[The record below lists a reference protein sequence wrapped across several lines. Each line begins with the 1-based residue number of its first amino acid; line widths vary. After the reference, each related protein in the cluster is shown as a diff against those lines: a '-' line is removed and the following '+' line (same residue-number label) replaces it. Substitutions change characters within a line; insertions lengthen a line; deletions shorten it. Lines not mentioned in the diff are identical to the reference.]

1 MYRFNSNKM
10 KKVTLKDVCWVA
22 LINIGVLAL
31 AIYVWISYNHRQTIF
46 NSEEPIQNYSVLEV
60 NCRRRMSS
68 SILIEF
74 NGKQYYVGIARNKC
88 VQFDPQK
95 IKFFYDK
102 ERDEVYEESGLV
114 VRHVVFYFI
123 FYLCSCIW
131 LFVTIWKRN
140 KDKRIIINSHM
151 KTKQQIFFLT
161 KLDIIKMMSKV
172 EKRIP
177 IEYVLMGTFAS
188 EVVRRENSISK
199 FTELGHTNY
208 GNWISLDNRYMVQ
221 PLNSKV
227 NNRIVKQKDG
237 SYHYIIA
244 LSSNPKGVELSTGG
258 IYEKAEKVL
267 IAGRIAVFVDSSGEA
282 AATYK
287 EIMKA
292 MNECFTKKNNVF
304 ISPEALS
311 LLNDGWRLT
320 YDYNAPCDK
329 DFK

>member
-1 MYRFNSNKM
+1 MKRVTNKELM
-10 KKVTLKDVCWVA
+10 SVI
-22 LINIGVLAL
+22 LINVGAL
-31 AIYVWISYNHRQTIF
+31 VFFFYGWMLYNHRQEII
-46 NSEEPIQNYSVLEV
+46 NREEPIQNYSVLEV
-60 NCRRRMSS
+60 NCRYKTGST
-68 SILIEF
+68 IVIEF
-74 NGKQYYVGIARNKC
+74 NGKQYNVRVARNKC
-88 VQFDPQK
+88 KPFVPQE

-102 ERDEVYEESGLV
+102 EKDEVYEESGLV
-114 VRHVVFYFI
+114 VRHLVGAFI
-123 FYLCSCIW
+123 LYLCSCIW

-151 KTKQQIFFLT
+151 KTKQQVFFLT

-177 IEYVLMGTFAS
+177 IEYVLMGTFTS
-188 EVVRRENSISK
+188 EVVRRENTISK

-208 GNWISLDNRYMVQ
+208 SNWISMDNRYMVQ

-227 NNRIVKQKDG
+227 NSRILKQKDG
-237 SYHYIIA
+237 SFHYIIE

-267 IAGRIAVFVDSSGEA
+267 IAGRIAYFAGSSEESKA
-282 AATYK
+282 IYK

-292 MNECFTKKNNVF
+292 MNECSIKKNNVF
-304 ISPEALS
+304 VSSEALS

-320 YDYNAPCDK
+320 YNYNAPCDK

>member
-1 MYRFNSNKM
+1 M

-31 AIYVWISYNHRQTIF
+31 AVYVWISYNHRQIVF
-46 NSEEPIQNYSVLEV
+46 NSEEPIQNYSVLKI
-60 NCRRRMSS
+60 NCGGRRMSS
-68 SILIEF
+68 SIVIEY
-74 NGKQYYVGIARNKC
+74 NGKQYHVGVARNKC
-88 VQFDPQK
+88 KPFEPQK
-95 IKFFYDK
+95 IKFFYDREK
-102 ERDEVYEESGLV
+102 DEVYEESGLV
-114 VRHVVFYFI
+114 KRHVVFYFI

-140 KDKRIIINSHM
+140 KDKRIIINAHM
-151 KTKQQIFFLT
+151 KSKQQIFFLT
-161 KLDIIKMMSKV
+161 KSDIIKMMSKV

-177 IEYVLMGTFAS
+177 IEYVLMGTFTS
-188 EVVRRENSISK
+188 EMVRKENSISK

-208 GNWISLDNRYMVQ
+208 ANWISMDNRYMVQ

-237 SYHYIIA
+237 SFHYIIE
-244 LSSNPKGVELSTGG
+244 LSSNPDGVELTPGG
-258 IYEKAEKVL
+258 IYQKAEKVL
-267 IAGRIAVFVDSSGEA
+267 IAGRIAYFADSSEESKA
-282 AATYK
+282 IYK

-292 MNECFTKKNNVF
+292 MNECSIKKKNVF
-304 ISPEALS
+304 VSPEALS

-320 YDYNAPCDK
+320 YNYNAPCDK

>member
-1 MYRFNSNKM
+1 MYKKNKKM
-10 KKVTLKDVCWVA
+10 KRVTNKELMSVI
-22 LINIGVLAL
+22 LINVGAL
-31 AIYVWISYNHRQTIF
+31 VFFFYGWMLYDHRQTII

-60 NCRRRMSS
+60 NCRYKTGST
-68 SILIEF
+68 IVIEF
-74 NGKQYYVGIARNKC
+74 NGKQYNVRVARNKC
-88 VQFDPQK
+88 KPFVPQE

-102 ERDEVYEESGLV
+102 EKDEVYEESGLV
-114 VRHVVFYFI
+114 VRHLVGAFI
-123 FYLCSCIW
+123 LYLCSCIW

-151 KTKQQIFFLT
+151 KTKQQVFFLT

-177 IEYVLMGTFAS
+177 IEYVLMGTFTS
-188 EVVRRENSISK
+188 EVVRRENTISK

-208 GNWISLDNRYMVQ
+208 SNWISMDNRYMVQ

-227 NNRIVKQKDG
+227 NSRILKQKDG
-237 SYHYIIA
+237 SFHYIIE

-267 IAGRIAVFVDSSGEA
+267 IAGRIAYFAGSSEESKA
-282 AATYK
+282 IYK

-292 MNECFTKKNNVF
+292 MNECSIKKNNVF
-304 ISPEALS
+304 VSSEALS

-320 YDYNAPCDK
+320 YNYNAPCDK

>member
-1 MYRFNSNKM
+1 M

-31 AIYVWISYNHRQTIF
+31 AVYVWISYNHRQIVF
-46 NSEEPIQNYSVLEV
+46 NSEEPIQNYSVLKI
-60 NCRRRMSS
+60 NCGGRRMSS
-68 SILIEF
+68 SIVIEY
-74 NGKQYYVGIARNKC
+74 NGKQYHVGVARNKC
-88 VQFDPQK
+88 KPFEPQK
-95 IKFFYDK
+95 IKFFYDREK
-102 ERDEVYEESGLV
+102 DEVYEESGLV
-114 VRHVVFYFI
+114 KRHVVFYFI

-140 KDKRIIINSHM
+140 KDKRIIINAHM
-151 KTKQQIFFLT
+151 KSKQQIFFLT
-161 KLDIIKMMSKV
+161 KSDIIKMMSKV

-177 IEYVLMGTFAS
+177 IEYVLMGTFTN
-188 EVVRRENSISK
+188 EMVRKENSISK

-208 GNWISLDNRYMVQ
+208 ANWISMDNRYMVQ

-237 SYHYIIA
+237 SFHYIIE
-244 LSSNPKGVELSTGG
+244 LSSNPDGVELTPGG
-258 IYEKAEKVL
+258 IYQKAEKVL
-267 IAGRIAVFVDSSGEA
+267 IAGRIAYFADSSEESKA
-282 AATYK
+282 IYK

-292 MNECFTKKNNVF
+292 MNECSIKKNNVF
-304 ISPEALS
+304 VSSEALS

-320 YDYNAPCDK
+320 YNYNAPCDK

>member
-1 MYRFNSNKM
+1 M
-10 KKVTLKDVCWVA
+10 L
-22 LINIGVLAL
+22 
-31 AIYVWISYNHRQTIF
+31 YNHRQEII
-46 NSEEPIQNYSVLEV
+46 NREEPIQNYSVLEV
-60 NCRRRMSS
+60 NCRYKTGST
-68 SILIEF
+68 IVIEF
-74 NGKQYYVGIARNKC
+74 NGKQYNVRVARNKC
-88 VQFDPQK
+88 KPFVPQE

-102 ERDEVYEESGLV
+102 EKDEVYEESGLV
-114 VRHVVFYFI
+114 VRHLVGAFI
-123 FYLCSCIW
+123 LYLCSCIW
-131 LFVTIWKRN
+131 LFVTIRRRN

-151 KTKQQIFFLT
+151 KTKQQVFFLT

-177 IEYVLMGTFAS
+177 IEYVLMGTFTS
-188 EVVRRENSISK
+188 EVVRRENTISK

-208 GNWISLDNRYMVQ
+208 GNWISMDNRYMVQ

-227 NNRIVKQKDG
+227 NSRILKQKDG
-237 SYHYIIA
+237 SFHYIIE

-267 IAGRIAVFVDSSGEA
+267 IAGRIAYFAGSSEESKA
-282 AATYK
+282 IYK

-292 MNECFTKKNNVF
+292 MNECSIKKNNVF
-304 ISPEALS
+304 VSSEALS

-320 YDYNAPCDK
+320 YNYNAPCDK

>member
-1 MYRFNSNKM
+1 ME
-10 KKVTLKDVCWVA
+10 KVTLKDVCWVA
-22 LINIGVLAL
+22 LINIGAL
-31 AIYVWISYNHRQTIF
+31 AFAIYIWLIYDHRQTII

-60 NCRRRMSS
+60 NCYRKKGSN
-68 SILIEF
+68 ILIEF
-74 NGKQYYVGIARNKC
+74 KGKQYYVEVVRDKC
-88 VQFDPQK
+88 IHFDPQK
-95 IKFFYDK
+95 IQFFYDK
-102 ERDEVYEESGLV
+102 ERDEVYEESGLAVRQV
-114 VRHVVFYFI
+114 VACFI
-123 FYLCSCIW
+123 LYLCSCIW

-140 KDKRIIINSHM
+140 KDKRIIINAHM
-151 KTKQQIFFLT
+151 KSKQQIFFLT
-161 KLDIIKMMSKV
+161 KSDIIKMMSKV

-177 IEYVLMGTFAS
+177 IEYVLMGTFTS

-208 GNWISLDNRYMVQ
+208 ANWISMDNRYMVQ

-227 NNRIVKQKDG
+227 NNRIVKQKDA
-237 SYHYIIA
+237 SFHYIIE
-244 LSSNPKGVELSTGG
+244 LSSNPNGVELSTGG
-258 IYEKAEKVL
+258 IYQKAEKVL

-311 LLNDGWRLT
+311 LLNGGWRLT

>member
-1 MYRFNSNKM
+1 M

-31 AIYVWISYNHRQTIF
+31 AVYAWISYNHRQKIF
-46 NSEEPIQNYSVLEV
+46 NSEEPIQNYSVLKI
-60 NCRRRMSS
+60 NCGGRRMSS
-68 SILIEF
+68 SILIEY
-74 NGKQYYVGIARNKC
+74 NGKQYHVGVARNKC
-88 VQFDPQK
+88 KPFEPQK
-95 IKFFYDK
+95 IKFFYDREK
-102 ERDEVYEESGLV
+102 DEVYEESGLV
-114 VRHVVFYFI
+114 KRHVVFYFI

-140 KDKRIIINSHM
+140 KDKRIIINAHM
-151 KTKQQIFFLT
+151 KSKQQIFFLT
-161 KLDIIKMMSKV
+161 KSDIIKMMSKV

-177 IEYVLMGTFAS
+177 IEYVLMGTFTN
-188 EVVRRENSISK
+188 EMVRKENSISK

-208 GNWISLDNRYMVQ
+208 ANWISMDNRYMVQ

-237 SYHYIIA
+237 SFHYIIE
-244 LSSNPKGVELSTGG
+244 LSSNPDGVELSTGG
-258 IYEKAEKVL
+258 IYQKAEKVL
-267 IAGRIAVFVDSSGEA
+267 IAGRIAYFADSSEESKA
-282 AATYK
+282 IYK

-292 MNECFTKKNNVF
+292 MNECSIKKKNVF
-304 ISPEALS
+304 VSPEALS

-320 YDYNAPCDK
+320 YNYNAPCDK

>member
-1 MYRFNSNKM
+1 MKRVTNKELM
-10 KKVTLKDVCWVA
+10 SVI
-22 LINIGVLAL
+22 LINVGAL
-31 AIYVWISYNHRQTIF
+31 VFFFYGWMLYNHRQEII
-46 NSEEPIQNYSVLEV
+46 NREEPIQNYSVLEV
-60 NCRRRMSS
+60 NCRYKTGST
-68 SILIEF
+68 IVIEF
-74 NGKQYYVGIARNKC
+74 NGKQYNVRVARNKC
-88 VQFDPQK
+88 KPFVPQE

-102 ERDEVYEESGLV
+102 EKDEVYEESGLV
-114 VRHVVFYFI
+114 VRHLVGAFI
-123 FYLCSCIW
+123 LYLCSCVW
-131 LFVTIWKRN
+131 LFVTIRRRN

-151 KTKQQIFFLT
+151 KTKQQVFFLT

-177 IEYVLMGTFAS
+177 IEYVLMGTFTS

-199 FTELGHTNY
+199 FIELGHTNY
-208 GNWISLDNRYMVQ
+208 SNWISMDNRYMVQ

-227 NNRIVKQKDG
+227 NSRILKQKDG
-237 SYHYIIA
+237 SFHYIIE

-267 IAGRIAVFVDSSGEA
+267 IAGRIAYFADSSEESKA
-282 AATYK
+282 IYK

-292 MNECFTKKNNVF
+292 MNECSIKKNNVF
-304 ISPEALS
+304 VSSEALS

-320 YDYNAPCDK
+320 YNYNAPCDK

>member
-1 MYRFNSNKM
+1 M

-31 AIYVWISYNHRQTIF
+31 AVYVWISYNHRQKIF
-46 NSEEPIQNYSVLEV
+46 NSEEPIQNYSVLKI
-60 NCRRRMSS
+60 NCGGRRMSS
-68 SILIEF
+68 SIVIEY
-74 NGKQYYVGIARNKC
+74 NGKQYHVGVARNKC
-88 VQFDPQK
+88 KPFEPQK
-95 IKFFYDK
+95 IKFFYDREK
-102 ERDEVYEESGLV
+102 DEVYEESGLV
-114 VRHVVFYFI
+114 KRHVVFYFI

-140 KDKRIIINSHM
+140 KDKRIIINAHM
-151 KTKQQIFFLT
+151 KSKQQIFFLT

-177 IEYVLMGTFAS
+177 IEYVLMGTFTN
-188 EVVRRENSISK
+188 EMVRKENSISK

-208 GNWISLDNRYMVQ
+208 ANWISMNNRYMVQ

-237 SYHYIIA
+237 SFHYIIE
-244 LSSNPKGVELSTGG
+244 LSSNPDGVELTPGG
-258 IYEKAEKVL
+258 IYQKAEKVL
-267 IAGRIAVFVDSSGEA
+267 IAGRIAYFADSSEESKA
-282 AATYK
+282 IYK

-292 MNECFTKKNNVF
+292 MNECSIKKKNVF
-304 ISPEALS
+304 VSPEALS

-320 YDYNAPCDK
+320 YNYNAPSDK

>member
-1 MYRFNSNKM
+1 M

-31 AIYVWISYNHRQTIF
+31 AVYVWISYNHRQKIF
-46 NSEEPIQNYSVLEV
+46 NSEEPIQNYSVLKI
-60 NCRRRMSS
+60 NCGGRRMSS
-68 SILIEF
+68 SILIEY
-74 NGKQYYVGIARNKC
+74 NGKQYHVGVARNKC
-88 VQFDPQK
+88 KPFEPQK
-95 IKFFYDK
+95 IKFFYDREK
-102 ERDEVYEESGLV
+102 DEVYEESGLV
-114 VRHVVFYFI
+114 KRHVVFYFI

-140 KDKRIIINSHM
+140 KDKRIIINAHM
-151 KTKQQIFFLT
+151 KSKQQIFFLT
-161 KLDIIKMMSKV
+161 KSDIIKMMSKV

-177 IEYVLMGTFAS
+177 IEYVLMGTFTN
-188 EVVRRENSISK
+188 EMVRKENSISK

-208 GNWISLDNRYMVQ
+208 ANWISMDNRYMVQ

-237 SYHYIIA
+237 SFHYIIE
-244 LSSNPKGVELSTGG
+244 LSSNPDGVELTPGG
-258 IYEKAEKVL
+258 IYQKAEKVL
-267 IAGRIAVFVDSSGEA
+267 IAGRIAYFADSSEESKA
-282 AATYK
+282 IYK

-292 MNECFTKKNNVF
+292 MNECSIKKKNVF
-304 ISPEALS
+304 VSPEALS

-320 YDYNAPCDK
+320 YNYNAPCDK

>member
-1 MYRFNSNKM
+1 MYKKNKKM
-10 KKVTLKDVCWVA
+10 KRVTNKELMSVI
-22 LINIGVLAL
+22 LINVGAL
-31 AIYVWISYNHRQTIF
+31 VFFFYGWMLYNHRQEII
-46 NSEEPIQNYSVLEV
+46 NREEPIQNYSVLEV
-60 NCRRRMSS
+60 NCRYKTGST
-68 SILIEF
+68 IVIEF
-74 NGKQYYVGIARNKC
+74 NGKQYNVRVARNKC
-88 VQFDPQK
+88 KPFVPQE

-102 ERDEVYEESGLV
+102 EKDEVYEESGLV
-114 VRHVVFYFI
+114 VRHLVGAFI
-123 FYLCSCIW
+123 LNLCSCIW

-151 KTKQQIFFLT
+151 KTKQQVFFLT

-177 IEYVLMGTFAS
+177 IEYVLMGTFTS
-188 EVVRRENSISK
+188 EVVRRENTISK

-208 GNWISLDNRYMVQ
+208 SNWISMDNRYMVQ

-227 NNRIVKQKDG
+227 NSRILKQKDG
-237 SYHYIIA
+237 SFHYIIE

-267 IAGRIAVFVDSSGEA
+267 IAGRIAYFAGSSEESKA
-282 AATYK
+282 IYK

-292 MNECFTKKNNVF
+292 MNECSIKKNNVF
-304 ISPEALS
+304 VSSEALS

-320 YDYNAPCDK
+320 YNYNAPCDK

>member
-1 MYRFNSNKM
+1 M

-74 NGKQYYVGIARNKC
+74 NGKRYYVGIARNKC
-88 VQFDPQK
+88 IQFDPQK

-151 KTKQQIFFLT
+151 KIKQQIFFLT

-311 LLNDGWRLT
+311 LLNGGWRLT

>member
-1 MYRFNSNKM
+1 
-10 KKVTLKDVCWVA
+10 
-22 LINIGVLAL
+22 
-31 AIYVWISYNHRQTIF
+31 
-46 NSEEPIQNYSVLEV
+46 
-60 NCRRRMSS
+60 
-68 SILIEF
+68 
-74 NGKQYYVGIARNKC
+74 
-88 VQFDPQK
+88 
-95 IKFFYDK
+95 
-102 ERDEVYEESGLV
+102 
-114 VRHVVFYFI
+114 
-123 FYLCSCIW
+123 
-131 LFVTIWKRN
+131 
-140 KDKRIIINSHM
+140 M

-311 LLNDGWRLT
+311 LLNGGWRLT

>member
-1 MYRFNSNKM
+1 ML
-10 KKVTLKDVCWVA
+10 T
-22 LINIGVLAL
+22 
-31 AIYVWISYNHRQTIF
+31 
-46 NSEEPIQNYSVLEV
+46 
-60 NCRRRMSS
+60 
-68 SILIEF
+68 
-74 NGKQYYVGIARNKC
+74 
-88 VQFDPQK
+88 FDPQK
-95 IKFFYDK
+95 IQFFYDK
-102 ERDEVYEESGLV
+102 ERDEVYEESGLAVRQV
-114 VRHVVFYFI
+114 VACFI
-123 FYLCSCIW
+123 LYLCSCIW

-151 KTKQQIFFLT
+151 KTKQQVFFLT

-177 IEYVLMGTFAS
+177 IEYVLMGTFTS
-188 EVVRRENSISK
+188 EVVRRENTISK

-208 GNWISLDNRYMVQ
+208 GNWISMDNRYMVQ

-227 NNRIVKQKDG
+227 NSRIVKQEDG
-237 SYHYIIA
+237 SFHCIIE

-267 IAGRIAVFVDSSGEA
+267 IAGRIAYFAGSSEESKA
-282 AATYK
+282 IYK

-292 MNECFTKKNNVF
+292 MNECSIKKNNVF
-304 ISPEALS
+304 VSSEALS

-320 YDYNAPCDK
+320 YNYNAPCDK

>member
-1 MYRFNSNKM
+1 MYKKNKKM
-10 KKVTLKDVCWVA
+10 KRVTNKELISVI
-22 LINIGVLAL
+22 LINIGLLAF
-31 AIYVWISYNHRQTIF
+31 AIYIWLIYDHRQTII

-60 NCRRRMSS
+60 NCYRKKGSN
-68 SILIEF
+68 ILIEF
-74 NGKQYYVGIARNKC
+74 KGKQYYVEVVRDKC
-88 VQFDPQK
+88 IHFDPQK
-95 IKFFYDK
+95 IQFFYDK
-102 ERDEVYEESGLV
+102 ERDEVYEESGLAVRQV
-114 VRHVVFYFI
+114 VACFI
-123 FYLCSCIW
+123 LYLCSCIW

-140 KDKRIIINSHM
+140 KDKRIIINSQM
-151 KTKQQIFFLT
+151 KIKQQVFFLT

-177 IEYVLMGTFAS
+177 IEYVLMGTFTS
-188 EVVRRENSISK
+188 EVVRRENTISK

-208 GNWISLDNRYMVQ
+208 GNWISMDNRYMVQ

-227 NNRIVKQKDG
+227 NSRILKQKDG
-237 SYHYIIA
+237 SFHYIIE

-267 IAGRIAVFVDSSGEA
+267 IAGRIAYFAGSSEESKA
-282 AATYK
+282 IYK

-292 MNECFTKKNNVF
+292 MNECSIKKNNVF
-304 ISPEALS
+304 VSSEALS

-320 YDYNAPCDK
+320 YNYNAPCDK

>member
-1 MYRFNSNKM
+1 M

-31 AIYVWISYNHRQTIF
+31 AVYVWISYNHRQKIF
-46 NSEEPIQNYSVLEV
+46 NSEEPIQNYSVLKI
-60 NCRRRMSS
+60 NCGGRRMSS
-68 SILIEF
+68 SIVIEY
-74 NGKQYYVGIARNKC
+74 NGKQYHVGVARNKC
-88 VQFDPQK
+88 KPFEPQK
-95 IKFFYDK
+95 IKFFYDREK
-102 ERDEVYEESGLV
+102 DEVYEESGLV

-140 KDKRIIINSHM
+140 KDKRIIINAHM
-151 KTKQQIFFLT
+151 KSKQQIFFLT
-161 KLDIIKMMSKV
+161 KSDIIKMMSKV

-177 IEYVLMGTFAS
+177 IGYVLMGTFTS
-188 EVVRRENSISK
+188 EVVRKENSISK

-208 GNWISLDNRYMVQ
+208 ANWVSMDNRYMVQ

-237 SYHYIIA
+237 SFHYIIE
-244 LSSNPKGVELSTGG
+244 LSSNPNGVELSTGG
-258 IYEKAEKVL
+258 IYQKAEKVL
-267 IAGRIAVFVDSSGEA
+267 IAGRIAYFADSSEESKA
-282 AATYK
+282 IYK

-292 MNECFTKKNNVF
+292 MNECSIKKKNVF
-304 ISPEALS
+304 VSPEALS

-320 YDYNAPCDK
+320 YNYNAPSDK

>member
-1 MYRFNSNKM
+1 MSERALSS

-31 AIYVWISYNHRQTIF
+31 AVYVWISYNHRQTIF

-74 NGKQYYVGIARNKC
+74 NGKRYYVGIARNKC
-88 VQFDPQK
+88 IQFDPQK

-161 KLDIIKMMSKV
+161 KLDIIKMMSKI

-244 LSSNPKGVELSTGG
+244 LSSNPEGVELSTGG

-282 AATYK
+282 AAIYK

>member
-1 MYRFNSNKM
+1 M

-31 AIYVWISYNHRQTIF
+31 AVYVWISYNHRQIVF
-46 NSEEPIQNYSVLEV
+46 NSEEPIQNYSVLKI
-60 NCRRRMSS
+60 NCGGRRMSS
-68 SILIEF
+68 SIVIEY
-74 NGKQYYVGIARNKC
+74 NGKQYHVGVARNKC
-88 VQFDPQK
+88 KPFEPQK
-95 IKFFYDK
+95 IKFFYDREK
-102 ERDEVYEESGLV
+102 DEVYEESGLV
-114 VRHVVFYFI
+114 KRHVVFYFI

-140 KDKRIIINSHM
+140 KDKRIIINAHM
-151 KTKQQIFFLT
+151 KSKQQIFFLT
-161 KLDIIKMMSKV
+161 KSDIIKMMSKV

-177 IEYVLMGTFAS
+177 IEYVLMGTFTN
-188 EVVRRENSISK
+188 EMVRKENSISK

-208 GNWISLDNRYMVQ
+208 ANWISMDNRYMVQ

-237 SYHYIIA
+237 SFHYIIE
-244 LSSNPKGVELSTGG
+244 LSSNPDGVELTPGG
-258 IYEKAEKVL
+258 IYQKAEKVL
-267 IAGRIAVFVDSSGEA
+267 IAGRIAYFAGSSEESKA
-282 AATYK
+282 IYK

-292 MNECFTKKNNVF
+292 MNECSIKKKNVF
-304 ISPEALS
+304 VSPEALS

-320 YDYNAPCDK
+320 YNYNAPSDK

>member
-1 MYRFNSNKM
+1 M

-31 AIYVWISYNHRQTIF
+31 AVYVWISYNHRQIVF
-46 NSEEPIQNYSVLEV
+46 NSEEPIQNYSVLKI
-60 NCRRRMSS
+60 NCGGRRMSS
-68 SILIEF
+68 SIVIEY
-74 NGKQYYVGIARNKC
+74 NGKQYHVGVARNKC
-88 VQFDPQK
+88 KPFEPQK
-95 IKFFYDK
+95 IKFFYDREK
-102 ERDEVYEESGLV
+102 DEVYEESGLV
-114 VRHVVFYFI
+114 KRHVVFYFI

-140 KDKRIIINSHM
+140 KDKRIIINSQM
-151 KTKQQIFFLT
+151 KIKQQVFFLT

-177 IEYVLMGTFAS
+177 IEYVLMGTFTS
-188 EVVRRENSISK
+188 EVVRRENTISK

-208 GNWISLDNRYMVQ
+208 GNWISMDNRYMVQ

-227 NNRIVKQKDG
+227 NSRILKQKDG
-237 SYHYIIA
+237 SFHYIIE

-267 IAGRIAVFVDSSGEA
+267 IAGRIAYFAGSSEESKA
-282 AATYK
+282 IYK

-292 MNECFTKKNNVF
+292 MNECSIKKNNVF
-304 ISPEALS
+304 VSSEALS

-320 YDYNAPCDK
+320 YNYNAPCDK

>member
-1 MYRFNSNKM
+1 M

-31 AIYVWISYNHRQTIF
+31 AVYVWISYNHRQTIF

-60 NCRRRMSS
+60 NCHRRMSS

-74 NGKQYYVGIARNKC
+74 NGKRYYVGIARNKC
-88 VQFDPQK
+88 IQFDPQK

-151 KTKQQIFFLT
+151 KIKQQIFFLT

-320 YDYNAPCDK
+320 YDYNAPYDK

>member
-1 MYRFNSNKM
+1 MYKKNKKM
-10 KKVTLKDVCWVA
+10 KRVTNKELMSVI
-22 LINIGVLAL
+22 LINVGAL
-31 AIYVWISYNHRQTIF
+31 VFFFYGWMLYNHRQEII
-46 NSEEPIQNYSVLEV
+46 NREEPIQNYSVLEV
-60 NCRRRMSS
+60 NCRYKTGST
-68 SILIEF
+68 IVIEF
-74 NGKQYYVGIARNKC
+74 NGKQYNVRVARNKC
-88 VQFDPQK
+88 KPFVPQE

-114 VRHVVFYFI
+114 VRHLVGAFI
-123 FYLCSCIW
+123 LYLCSCIW

-151 KTKQQIFFLT
+151 KTKQQVFFLT

-177 IEYVLMGTFAS
+177 IEYVLMGTFTS
-188 EVVRRENSISK
+188 EVVRRENTISK

-208 GNWISLDNRYMVQ
+208 SNWISMDNRYMVQ

-227 NNRIVKQKDG
+227 NSRILKQKDG
-237 SYHYIIA
+237 SFHYIIE

-267 IAGRIAVFVDSSGEA
+267 IAGRIAYFAGSSEESKA
-282 AATYK
+282 IYK

-292 MNECFTKKNNVF
+292 MNECSIKKNNVF
-304 ISPEALS
+304 VSSEALS

-320 YDYNAPCDK
+320 YNYNAPCDK